1 MFGFK
6 NKKKKTVKYDCAI
19 FDRYL
24 GNSVPLQL

>member
-6 NKKKKTVKYDCAI
+6 NKNKKTVKYDCAI

-24 GNSVPLQL
+24 GNCLPLQL